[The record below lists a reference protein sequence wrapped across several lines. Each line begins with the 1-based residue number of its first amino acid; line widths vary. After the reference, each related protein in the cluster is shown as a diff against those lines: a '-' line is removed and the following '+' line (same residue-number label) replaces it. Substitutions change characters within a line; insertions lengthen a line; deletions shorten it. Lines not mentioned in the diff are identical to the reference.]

1 MLFGLSGAC
10 SAAEGGAVTF
20 SVSPP
25 LFKISM
31 KPGDSWASFV
41 KVINNN
47 PYPVSVFAEVANFK
61 SSESGGVE
69 FIKDD
74 STSDY
79 GKYMLGQWIAL
90 SKKALNIPSFSS
102 VDVPFAISLPPNAD
116 PGGHYAAILL
126 GNKPVD
132 EVNGNV
138 IKFSSKIAS
147 LILVKVD
154 GQVKEQGDVA
164 EFSSHKLF
172 NSSLNANFKL
182 RFKNQ
187 GNVHIHPEGQIKIY
201 NVFGEER
208 GNIEVNRSQNFGN
221 ILPESEKKWEFNWAG
236 TNSILDAGLMRAE
249 LLLSYGDEG
258 RQTVYRTIY
267 FWTVNLKP
275 TLIAVGTITIIILLI
290 IWLIRRYIRKSVEQ
304 MKMQMGIAA
313 QPKKAARKSAAPLR
327 SKKIQLTNEPK
338 RPAKEKLFIKI
349 MNWSLLK
356 KSLLAAL
363 FAVVSLVILSLYVY
377 HKRYGFFNDT
387 YVPEDPAAVVIVP
400 TSTPPAAAGTAASS
414 EAGAAA
420 SQASSSPAVQSRQV
434 LVFNGSKQRDLGGR
448 VKGLLLANNIEAI
461 EATSTDVVYDDIAS
475 VIKFNPG
482 QLEQAQAI
490 DTLLNRQSELRQE
503 ETAGGQI
510 IIMLGSRF
518 K

>member
-1 MLFGLSGAC
+1 MFFAFSGIC
-10 SAAEGGAVTF
+10 IAAEGGAVTF

-47 PYPVSVFAEVANFK
+47 PYPVSVYADVANFK

-90 SKKALNIPSFSS
+90 SKKAVNIPSFSS

-154 GQVKEQGDVA
+154 GEVNEKGDVT
-164 EFSSHKLF
+164 EFSSNKLF
-172 NSSLNANFKL
+172 NSSLSANFKL

-187 GNVHIHPEGQIKIY
+187 GNVHIHPEGQIKVF

-249 LLLSYGDEG
+249 LLLNYGDEG
-258 RQTVYRTIY
+258 KQTAYRTIY
-267 FWTVNLKP
+267 FWTINLKP

-290 IWLIRRYIRKSVEQ
+290 IWLIRRYVRKSVEQ
-304 MKMQMGIAA
+304 MKMQMGVMP
-313 QPKKAARKSAAPLR
+313 QPKAVGRKRTAAPKSNKAR
-327 SKKIQLTNEPK
+327 FVIEPAQSKK
-338 RPAKEKLFIKI
+338 EKVFIKI
-349 MNWSLLK
+349 MNWSLFK
-356 KSLLAAL
+356 KSLTVAM
-363 FAVVSLVILSLYVY
+363 FAVVSLVVLALYVY
-377 HKRYGFFNDT
+377 HERYGFFNDT

-400 TSTPPAAAGTAASS
+400 TSTPVSIISSAASS
-414 EAGAAA
+414 SAPSQA
-420 SQASSSPAVQSRQV
+420 SQASAIENKQV
-434 LVFNGSKQRDLGGR
+434 LVVNGSQQRDLGGR
-448 VKGLLLANNIEAI
+448 VAGLLRANNVEAI
-461 EATSTDVVYDDIAS
+461 EASSTDVVYDDIAS
-475 VIKFNPG
+475 VIKFNYG
-482 QLEQAQAI
+482 QLERAQAI
-490 DTLLNRQSELRQE
+490 DTLLNGQSELRQE
-503 ETAGGQI
+503 ETVGGQI
-510 IIMLGSRF
+510 VIMLGSRF